1 MSIAKTIEITSES
14 TKSFDDAIEGGIER
28 ASKTVNDIKSAWV
41 GDQEV
46 AVKDGKVVGYKV
58 RLKVTFVVS

>member
-14 TKSFDDAIEGGIER
+14 TESFDDAIQGGIAR
-28 ASKTVNDIKSAWV
+28 ASNTVNDIKSAWV

-46 AVKDGKVVGYKV
+46 AVEDGKVVGYKV